1 MTKPLIKIE
10 DLSLGFTA
18 KGGRQGPILRGVS
31 LELAAGETL
40 GIVGESGSGKST
52 VALAMMG
59 YLKSGLSVFGGRV
72 VFDGRDMFALS
83 EKDRARLR
91 GGAIALIPQNA
102 GQALTPTLRIG
113 QQIDEAL
120 RLHADLN
127 AAQRADRVVE
137 LLARVRLPSPADMAQ
152 RYPHELS
159 GGQQQR
165 AAVAMALA
173 GNAKALLLDEPTTGL
188 DVTTQAHILEFLR
201 TLAREVG
208 VAMIY
213 VSHDMGVIAR
223 VADRVA
229 VMYAGQLA
237 EEGPTRDVLR
247 APKHPYTRGLLA
259 SIPRLEEPGLPAS
272 MPGTP
277 PAVGSELTGCAF
289 ADRCPIVQGDCRSA
303 VPDLVRMNASQV
315 RCLHADMPDMP
326 RPRTHREPDIQT
338 TLALALSDV
347 AISYTKPGLLDRLFK
362 RPVKTPTV
370 ERVDFALKKGE
381 TLGLV
386 GESGSGKSTILRA
399 VAGLVGTQAGSVTL
413 GKGESLSMPV
423 SRRDRETLRRVQ
435 MIFQNADA
443 SLNPRQTIAEI
454 LGAPLRLYH
463 GMKGAEAQARAEE
476 LLEAVRL
483 PARYLSRFPGQLS
496 GGEKQRVGVARAFAA
511 NPEVTLCDEV
521 TSALDV
527 SVQAAALALLTR
539 LQRENG
545 SSYIFV
551 SHDLAVVRA
560 VSDRVAVLYQ
570 GRVCEIGPAAAV
582 YAPPYHPY
590 TQTLMGAVLEPDP
603 DVAPKLL
610 ADDVT
615 EKSPPASGCPFQ
627 RRCPRRIGKVCDTIV
642 PPEREMADGH
652 VIHCHLDAETLDEK
666 PQKVPQMQPRK
677 LAEMVGG

>member
-1 MTKPLIKIE
+1 MTKSLIQIE
-10 DLSLGFTA
+10 DLSLGFVA
-18 KGGRQGPILRGVS
+18 KGGREAPILRGVS

-59 YLKSGLSVFGGRV
+59 YLKPGLSVFRGRA
-72 VFDGRDMFALS
+72 VFDGHDMFALP
-83 EKDRARLR
+83 EKERAKLR

-102 GQALTPTLRIG
+102 GQALTPTLKIG

-120 RLHADLN
+120 RLHSDLD
-127 AAQRADRVVE
+127 ATGRADRVVE

-201 TLAREVG
+201 TLAQEMG

-259 SIPRLEEPGLPAS
+259 SIPRLGDPGIPAS

-277 PAVGSELTGCAF
+277 PAVGSALTQCAF
-289 ADRCPIVQGDCRSA
+289 ADRCALVRDDCRQRM
-303 VPDLVRMNASQV
+303 PDLQKMGSSQA
-315 RCLHADMPDMP
+315 RCLHSDKPDRP
-326 RPRTHREPDIQT
+326 RPQTHREPDVQDAP
-338 TLALALSDV
+338 ALQLRDV
-347 AISYTKPGLLDRLFK
+347 AISYSKPGLLDRVFK
-362 RPVKTPTV
+362 RPHKTPTV
-370 ERVDFALKKGE
+370 ERVDFDLKKGE

-399 VAGLVGTQAGSVTL
+399 IAGLVGTQAGSVTL
-413 GKGESLSMPV
+413 GNGQDLTSSV

-443 SLNPRQTIAEI
+443 SLNPRQTIGEI

-463 GMKGAEAQARAEE
+463 GVKGSEAQARTET

-483 PARYLSRFPGQLS
+483 PARYISRFPGQLS

-539 LQRENG
+539 LQKENG

-570 GRVCEIGPAAAV
+570 GRICEIGPAADV

-603 DVAPKLL
+603 DAAPALL

-615 EKSPPASGCPFQ
+615 EKSPPATGCPFK
-627 RRCPRRIGKVCDTIV
+627 RRCPRHVGSICDTTV
-642 PPEREMADGH
+642 PPRREMTAGH
-652 VIHCHLDAETLDEK
+652 VIHCHLETRDLM
-666 PQKVPQMQPRK
+666 PQPDVPDRTHVLAQP
-677 LAEMVGG
+677 EPVCG

>member
-1 MTKPLIKIE
+1 MTDPLIKIE
-10 DLSLGFTA
+10 DLSLGFIA
-18 KGGRQGPILRGVS
+18 KDGRQAPILRGVD
-31 LELAAGETL
+31 LTLNAGETL

-59 YLKSGLSVFGGRV
+59 YLKSGLSVFRGRAI
-72 VFDGRDMFALS
+72 FDGTDMFALS
-83 EKDRARLR
+83 EKERAHLR
-91 GGAIALIPQNA
+91 GSSIALIPQNA
-102 GQALTPTLRIG
+102 GQALTPTLKIG

-120 RLHADLN
+120 ILHTDLGAN
-127 AAQRADRVVE
+127 ARAERVIE
-137 LLARVRLPSPADMAQ
+137 LLSRVRLPSPEDMAL

-201 TLAREVG
+201 HLAKDLG

-213 VSHDMGVIAR
+213 VSHDLGVIAR

-229 VMYAGQLA
+229 VMYAGQLV
-237 EEGPTRDVLR
+237 EEGATRDVLR
-247 APKHPYTRGLLA
+247 APNHPYTRGLLA
-259 SIPRLEEPGLPAS
+259 SIPRLSEPGIPSS
-272 MPGTP
+272 MPGVP
-277 PAVGSELTGCAF
+277 PAVGSQQTGCAF
-289 ADRCPIVQGDCRSA
+289 ADRCPQARETCRNSI
-303 VPDLVRMNASQV
+303 PDLTPTGTSHV
-315 RCLHADMPDMP
+315 RCFFAD
-326 RPRTHREPDIQT
+326 EPDLPRQT
-338 TLALALSDV
+338 TLRTPVLQNAPALELDEV
-347 AISYTKPGLLDRLFK
+347 AISYSQPGLLDRLLK
-362 RPVKTPTV
+362 RPQKTPTV
-370 ERVDFALKKGE
+370 DRVSFGLRRGE

-399 VAGLVGTQAGSVTL
+399 VAGLVGTRKGTVTL
-413 GKGESLSMPV
+413 GDGESLADPV
-423 SRRDRETLRRVQ
+423 AGRDRETLRRVQ

-443 SLNPRQTIAEI
+443 SLNPRQTIGEI
-454 LGAPLRLYH
+454 LSAPLRLYY
-463 GMKGAEAQARAEE
+463 GLKGDQARKKAED

-483 PARYLSRFPGQLS
+483 PARYLDRFPGQLS

-539 LQRENG
+539 LQRDNG

-570 GRVCEIGPAAAV
+570 GRICEIGPSEKV

-590 TQTLMGAVLEPDP
+590 TRTLMGAVLEPDP
-603 DVAPKLL
+603 DKPPALL
-610 ADDVT
+610 TDDVT
-615 EKSPPASGCPFQ
+615 EKAPPATGCPFQ
-627 RRCPRRIGKVCDTIV
+627 RRCPKCVGDICATEV
-642 PPEREMADGH
+642 PPARNLGAGH
-652 VIHCHLDAETLDEK
+652 VIHCHIPEAQLLEAQPATKDPCLET
-666 PQKVPQMQPRK
+666 
-677 LAEMVGG
+677 A